1 MKRSFTVNTKHTEDA
16 YRVYA
21 KVHLDARSTPLTQAV
36 SIVLGIVITAGGVF
50 AIVNQGFRLL
60 YAITVVVGLLCILS
74 RPLGLWNM
82 RRRLVQNAENMSMN
96 IDYQFLDDNFTVTYP
111 GQSETIAYRDLK
123 RAVETEHYFFLYTDV
138 RMAHI
143 LPKKDFT
150 WGDPAAFAPFIAEKS
165 GLTVIHQA
173 E

>member
-82 RRRLVQNAENMSMN
+82 RRRLVRNAEN
-96 IDYQFLDDNFTVTYP
+96 NFTVTYP
-111 GQSETIAYRDLK
+111 GQSETIPYRDLK

-143 LPKKDFT
+143 LPKQDFT
-150 WGDPAAFAPFIAEKS
+150 WGDPAAFGPFIAEKS
-165 GLTVIHQA
+165 GLTVVHQA